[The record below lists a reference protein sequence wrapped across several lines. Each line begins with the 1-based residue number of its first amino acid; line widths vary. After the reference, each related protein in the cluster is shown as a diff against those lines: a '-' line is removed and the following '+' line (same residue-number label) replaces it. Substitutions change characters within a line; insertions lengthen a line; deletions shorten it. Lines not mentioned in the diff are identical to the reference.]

1 MIPTKETLSV
11 EFKSDQ
17 RTLGE
22 SIIVD
27 EVVALSN
34 SEGGDLYI
42 GVEDDGEVT
51 GAQPAHRDPI
61 QVASQDREA
70 SWQRAMG
77 GFCAEG

>member
-42 GVEDDGEVT
+42 L
-51 GAQPAHRDPI
+51 PCP
-61 QVASQDREA
+61 
-70 SWQRAMG
+70 
-77 GFCAEG
+77 